1 VKLSKIKKGTQAVG
15 SKLQPASFHIE
26 TTGQTLH
33 MASALVYKQQGGGV
47 QRTVPIRP
55 SPALIS
61 CKTSIH
67 GVWAE
72 LVGS

>member
-1 VKLSKIKKGTQAVG
+1 
-15 SKLQPASFHIE
+15 
-26 TTGQTLH
+26 

-61 CKTSIH
+61 RKTSTH

-72 LVGS
+72 LVGSQGNRPRGR